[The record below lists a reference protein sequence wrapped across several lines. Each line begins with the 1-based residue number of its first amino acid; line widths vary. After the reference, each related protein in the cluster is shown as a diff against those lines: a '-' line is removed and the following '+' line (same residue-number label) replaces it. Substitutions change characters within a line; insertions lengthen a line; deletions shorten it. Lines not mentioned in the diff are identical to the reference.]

1 MGYLFLNFWL
11 SKPNFVAIWAY
22 QVGLLT
28 PVQVPHEKQPQIQH
42 ESLKNSEF
50 LVSCAWKVALAF
62 NLIVSQTFLKFN

>member
-1 MGYLFLNFWL
+1 
-11 SKPNFVAIWAY
+11 
-22 QVGLLT
+22 VGLLT